1 MSIIDIIVIIIIFI
15 FIIVIIKIFILKKD
29 KTYKWKLY
37 NSSNWINKPYITTF
51 RLENNIII
59 KDDESIQMTLQDYSK
74 YYEICIYNNNLELIR
89 TIPYP
94 LEVILNLQPNE
105 YIIILRCNGE
115 GNPSWKDSINK
126 IIKKKETHLIQ
137 SRSIISKQYSED
149 FSEEYQTTIKE
160 ISNNTMKT
168 YISRQK
174 SIYPY
179 SKYIFIEIM
188 DITLEENQKA
198 ILIIPNRNV
207 TLKCEDNIF
216 INGNEIERKPTTFE
230 IFELYGSDQSNYI
243 ITQFIYGTEYE
254 YHPFYAFTFQMF

>member
-1 MSIIDIIVIIIIFI
+1 
-15 FIIVIIKIFILKKD
+15 
-29 KTYKWKLY
+29 
-37 NSSNWINKPYITTF
+37 
-51 RLENNIII
+51 
-59 KDDESIQMTLQDYSK
+59 
-74 YYEICIYNNNLELIR
+74 
-89 TIPYP
+89 
-94 LEVILNLQPNE
+94 
-105 YIIILRCNGE
+105 
-115 GNPSWKDSINK
+115 
-126 IIKKKETHLIQ
+126 
-137 SRSIISKQYSED
+137 
-149 FSEEYQTTIKE
+149 
-160 ISNNTMKT
+160 
-168 YISRQK
+168 
-174 SIYPY
+174 